1 MGAKWECGEAEW
13 LMPDGAGI
21 MAVESIENLPISGPT
36 RKLTITIASKEK
48 MQDLLAAEQKKQNP
62 Y

>member
-1 MGAKWECGEAEW
+1 
-13 LMPDGAGI
+13 MPDGAGI